1 MALSIQKR
9 WEINFLKKHIYGP
22 KWNDN
27 QISEFL
33 GIHRNTVK
41 KWVERYEESGD
52 VEDIEGRGRKRKT
65 LARED
70 QQLISLFENNEE
82 MTLAKAQSI
91 MKRRKLDISKATIWN
106 RLREAEFKATFP
118 LSKPLL
124 TSQHIQRRLKWCE
137 LAGLMIKIYKRALL
151 PSMKK
156 FNFDKDSDWQFQ
168 EDNHPKHTSN

>member
-9 WEINFLKKHIYGP
+9 WEIIFLKKHIYGP

-41 KWVERYEESGD
+41 KWVERYEETGN

-70 QQLISLFENNEE
+70 EQLISLFENNEE

-91 MKRRKLDISKATIWN
+91 MKRRKLDIYQKQQYGTDYTKLDSKQHSHFPNHYSLPSI
-106 RLREAEFKATFP
+106 FKGD
-118 LSKPLL
+118 
-124 TSQHIQRRLKWCE
+124 LKWCE
-137 LAGLMIKIYKRALL
+137 LMESTDWNKVIFSDETTFWLKTVLDKR
-151 PSMKK
+151 KNQK
-156 FNFDKDSDWQFQ
+156 NC
-168 EDNHPKHTSN
+168 